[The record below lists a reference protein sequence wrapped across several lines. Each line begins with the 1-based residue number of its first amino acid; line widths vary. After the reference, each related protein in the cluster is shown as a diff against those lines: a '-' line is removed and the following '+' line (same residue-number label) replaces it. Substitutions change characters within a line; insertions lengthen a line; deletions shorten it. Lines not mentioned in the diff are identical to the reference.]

1 MIVRL
6 LPLLFLAAACTE
18 RSPPNIVLIMA
29 DDLGYEGLSV
39 NGGLSYDTPHLDS
52 LAAGGMR
59 FMRAFSTPL
68 CTPSRVQLMTGKYN
82 FRNYI
87 GFGLLDPSELTF
99 AHLLR
104 EAGYVTGVAGK
115 WQLYGDARQ
124 RDLAGRGGA
133 TPQEAGF
140 DEFALWQ
147 FKERGR
153 RYKSPTVHYIG
164 QEPELFPDDYGPDL
178 FADYIEVFFERHQDE
193 RFFLYFPMALPHD
206 PFLPAPGHPDYA
218 SLDSTSARSD
228 AKYFASM
235 VNHMDHL
242 IGRITGSLHR
252 LGLDRRTL
260 VLFTIDNGTHRSV
273 TSRHATGMIRGK
285 KAFPQAAGTHV
296 PLIAYWPGTIPAGRV
311 SRELI
316 DFTDFLPT
324 LVEAA
329 GSRIPSNLTV
339 DGLSFYDQLTGQP
352 DSVRSW
358 IYCHYDPRWGRFTPA
373 RWAQDHSWKLYGSG
387 RFVNWSED
395 PNEVYALEDSMLSE
409 NARQV
414 KSRLQAVLDR
424 MPPLTTGVQSN

>member
-1 MIVRL
+1 MLARL
-6 LPLLFLAAACTE
+6 LPLLLLAACAVE
-18 RSPPNIVLIMA
+18 PPPNIVLIMA
-29 DDLGYEGLSV
+29 DDLGYEGLGV

-52 LAAGGMR
+52 LAAAGIR
-59 FMRAFSTPL
+59 FTRAFSTPL

-87 GFGLLDPSELTF
+87 GFGLLDPAEQTF

-124 RDLAGRGGA
+124 RGLAGRGGA

-147 FKERGR
+147 FMERGR
-153 RYKSPTVHYIG
+153 RYKSPTIHYTG
-164 QEPELFPDDYGPDL
+164 QQPAMVPDAYGPDL
-178 FADYIEVFFERHQDE
+178 FADYIEAFFERHRNE
-193 RFFLYFPMALPHD
+193 PFFLYFPMALPHD
-206 PFLPAPGHPDYA
+206 PFLPAPDHADYESLNPD
-218 SLDSTSARSD
+218 SARSD
-228 AKYFASM
+228 SKYFASM
-235 VNHMDHL
+235 VHHMDHL
-242 IGRITGSLHR
+242 VGRITVALHR

-273 TSRHATGMIRGK
+273 ISEHTRGQIQGR
-285 KAFPQAAGTHV
+285 KAFPVAAGTHV
-296 PLIAYWPGTIPAGRV
+296 PLIAHWPGTIEKGRI
-311 SRELI
+311 SDELI

-329 GSRIPSNLTV
+329 GHRLPADFTA
-339 DGLSFYDQLTGQP
+339 DGLSFYGQLTGQP

-358 IYCHYDPRWGRFTPA
+358 IYCHYDPRWGRFEPA
-373 RWAQDHSWKLYGSG
+373 RWAQDHTWKLYGNG

-395 PNEVYALEDSMLSE
+395 PDEIHALADSVLSPDALQ
-409 NARQV
+409 ARN
-414 KSRLQAVLDR
+414 RLQRVLNR
-424 MPPLTTGVQSN
+424 MPPLPPTDQGN